1 MEAKV
6 LKVKGVTVVNL
17 KGFIDV
23 ETAAPFR
30 DACIK
35 TFQRASLAANGNKV
49 VFNLEQLQF
58 VGSNGI
64 IPFVESLHDICDQ
77 ESIQVKFCR
86 VGSEFKKVFQA
97 SPLRDIE
104 IFNDE
109 EGAISA
115 FDAKKVEEIGA

>member
-6 LKVKGVTVVNL
+6 LKVKGVTIVNL

-23 ETAAPFR
+23 ETAAPFK

-35 TFQRASLAANGNKV
+35 SFAKHGSKV
-49 VFNLEQLQF
+49 VFNLEHLQF

-64 IPFVESLHDICDQ
+64 IPFVESLGDICDQ

-104 IFNDE
+104 ICNDE
-109 EGAISA
+109 EGAITA
-115 FDAKKVEEIGA
+115 FEVKKVEEVGA

>member
-1 MEAKV
+1 MDMEAKV
-6 LKVKGVTVVNL
+6 LKVNGVTVVNL

-35 TFQRASLAANGNKV
+35 TFSKAGQKV
-49 VFNLEQLQF
+49 VFNLEKLQF

-64 IPFVESLHDICDQ
+64 IPFVESLQDICDS

-109 EGAISA
+109 AGAISA
-115 FDAKKVEEIGA
+115 LSGNKAEDVSA

>member
-6 LKVKGVTVVNL
+6 LKIKGITVVNL

-35 TFQRASLAANGNKV
+35 SFSSSGNKV

-64 IPFVESLHDICDQ
+64 IPFVESLNDICDQ
-77 ESIQVKFCR
+77 ESMNVKFCR

-109 EGAISA
+109 EGAISSFYA
-115 FDAKKVEEIGA
+115 AKEIDGVGA

>member
-6 LKVKGVTVVNL
+6 LKIKDVTIVNL

-30 DACIK
+30 DACLK
-35 TFQRASLAANGNKV
+35 SFKKAGHKV

-64 IPFVESLHDICDQ
+64 IPFVESLNDICDQ
-77 ESIQVKFCR
+77 DIEVKFCS

-109 EGAISA
+109 QGAISA
-115 FDAKKVEEIGA
+115 FDIKKIEEVGA

>member
-6 LKVKGVTVVNL
+6 YKINGVTIVNL

-23 ETAAPFR
+23 ETALPFKE
-30 DACIK
+30 ACIK
-35 TFQRASLAANGNKV
+35 SLANRNNKV

-64 IPFVESLHDICDQ
+64 IPFVESLNDICDQ
-77 ESIQVKFCR
+77 ETLQVKFCR
-86 VGSEFKKVFQA
+86 VGAEFKKVFQA
-97 SPLRDIE
+97 SSLREIE

-115 FDAKKVEEIGA
+115 LAQPSSEDIGA